1 VRKLKICAAG
11 LALIAMIGVVT
22 YSAESSVDSGKEVY
36 ADQKCMMC
44 HSVAG
49 IGNKRFP
56 LDEIGSKMKADE
68 LKKFLM
74 NPKETKP
81 NIIMK
86 AYSNL
91 PQEDIDDLVAYL
103 TTLKN

>member
-1 VRKLKICAAG
+1 MRKLKICTAG

-22 YSAESSVDSGKEVY
+22 YSAESSVDNGKEVY

-44 HSVAG
+44 HSIAG
-49 IGNKRFP
+49 IGNKGHP

-68 LKKFLM
+68 LKQFLM

-91 PQEDIDDLVAYL
+91 PEKDIDDLVAYL